1 MVIAKSYEPPK
12 SFLRHSVWRF
22 SPSLASWFVKVPAPE
37 PRCCRGGVG
46 GDVPWQPD
54 GFFDEFLAMGMIP
67 SGKLTVC
74 YWKWPIEIVDLPSY
88 KMVDLSIVMLNY
100 QRVKACWLAGG
111 FAPCW
116 LPFCKKTSEVC
127 PFFPHSFRFAL
138 GFARVSELVDKGT
151 TESTLQSYSQ
161 NTVSVVIRSL
171 QPPKICVRTNQMVFN
186 CHVFLSLTN
195 QKISKSLTVL
205 DLLKMVFYF
214 FQWEIGNL

>member
-127 PFFPHSFRFAL
+127 PFFPIHL
-138 GFARVSELVDKGT
+138 GLLWGLRVSQSWLTKAQQKAHCNHILKTQFQLSFVPSNRPRSVFEPIKWF
-151 TESTLQSYSQ
+151 STVMCSFHSQIKKSQ
-161 NTVSVVIRSL
+161 NHSL
-171 QPPKICVRTNQMVFN
+171 SSTF
-186 CHVFLSLTN
+186 
-195 QKISKSLTVL
+195 
-205 DLLKMVFYF
+205 
-214 FQWEIGNL
+214 